1 MGNKKYVQIYNDIT
15 EKITSGYLKPGD
27 KLPREIDLATIYHA
41 SRVSVR
47 HALKILEGMNIIYR
61 IKKGGTFINGKTNK
75 AHQLVIP
82 FILPDERFL
91 PIYES
96 ASRVGLLN
104 NLFFN
109 LYISNN
115 SEEKERKIL
124 EEVIKARPKGLI
136 IFPVQTFYNID
147 IFLKLESLKTAIVF
161 LDRNVEGIQAPL
173 ITSDNE
179 GGMRVIVEALINV
192 GHEDLGYF
200 AIHDNMAVTEK
211 ERFSGFCDALAAH
224 QVPLIK
230 DFVYF
235 TQTYDHYHPE
245 KNCQKFAERLMSLE
259 KTPSAV
265 CCVNDSSANVL
276 LKNFKKEPKLQ
287 NIVVSGFDNFSN
299 DKIDE
304 RFLTAEQ
311 SFTEIGKMAV
321 TALWK
326 TLNGERDGSIFR
338 IPTVLKTKN
347 S

>member
-1 MGNKKYVQIYNDIT
+1 MTNKKYVQIYNDIT
-15 EKITSGYLKPGD
+15 EKITSGLLKPGD
-27 KLPREIDLATIYHA
+27 KLPKEMDLTTVYHA

-61 IKKGGTFINGKTNK
+61 VKKGGTFINGKTNK
-75 AHQLVIP
+75 AHQLVVP

-124 EEVIKARPKGLI
+124 EEVIKASPKGVIL
-136 IFPVQTFYNID
+136 FPVQTFYNID
-147 IFLKLESLKTAIVF
+147 ILLRLESLGTSIVF

-179 GGMRVIVEALINV
+179 GGMRAIVEAMIKE
-192 GHEDLGYF
+192 GHVDLGYF

-211 ERFSGFCDALAAH
+211 ERFSGFCDALAAN

-245 KNCQKFAERLMSLE
+245 KNCQRFAERLQALDR
-259 KTPSAV
+259 TPTAI

-276 LKNFKKEPKLQ
+276 LKSFKKEPKLK
-287 NIVVSGFDNFSN
+287 NIVVTGFDNFSN
-299 DKIDE
+299 DEIDE
-304 RFLTAEQ
+304 KFLTAEQ

-326 TLNGERDGSIFR
+326 TLNGEKNGGVFK

-347 S
+347 N